1 MDKLTSLANLPLIL
15 LSAKYGLTHQRFLLF
30 IFLRFLVK
38 ITVVKARIT
47 SMSMSAF
54 AGAI

>member
-1 MDKLTSLANLPLIL
+1 
-15 LSAKYGLTHQRFLLF
+15 
-30 IFLRFLVK
+30 LRFLVK